1 MNRGPRDKKPQLQAR
16 SDRMQMNL
24 SFLILILTI
33 LTILGC
39 KQPVPSIY
47 VTNESIWPLHVVSLS
62 NMVRLK
68 REKVLPGET
77 KAIVTQQSFTTET
90 ITIKWYI
97 VGAPK
102 ALPAIREDT
111 ISIPQ
116 DWAVQRPLLLS
127 FDQKKK
133 WTASFR

>member
-1 MNRGPRDKKPQLQAR
+1 
-16 SDRMQMNL
+16 MQTNL
-24 SFLILILTI
+24 SFLILIFTI

-116 DWAVQRPLLLS
+116 DWAVQRPLLLA